1 FCDYI
6 IGIVFSILIKELSS
20 MDKNQY
26 SEKWQ
31 MRFAFFEQ
39 NGAPK
44 TPEHKAAMKVEPY
57 MRRILL
63 NMNFI
68 AFFFGF
74 IYFFVLGLWRKN
86 LTLFGVGVGVGVVV
100 IIILEIMESVLSIY
114 IPPAVDMGIKFAF
127 SAIWGTTANYAYY
140 LKEKVNS
147 QSWNPFEGLF

>member
-1 FCDYI
+1 
-6 IGIVFSILIKELSS
+6 
-20 MDKNQY
+20 MDKSQY

-31 MRFAFFEQ
+31 TRFAFFEQ

-44 TPEHKAAMKVEPY
+44 TPEHKAAMKAEPS
-57 MRRILL
+57 MRRVLL

-86 LTLFGVGVGVGVVV
+86 LVLLGIAVVV
-100 IIILEIMESVLSIY
+100 MMILGVMKGVLGIEL
-114 IPPAVDMGIKFAF
+114 PLAANLAVQFAF
-127 SAIWGTTANYAYY
+127 AAIWSTTANYAYY
-140 LKEKVNS
+140 LKETVNS

>member
-1 FCDYI
+1 
-6 IGIVFSILIKELSS
+6 
-20 MDKNQY
+20 MDKSQY

-31 MRFAFFEQ
+31 TNFAFFEQ

-44 TPEHKAAMKVEPY
+44 TPEYKAAMKVVPS

-74 IYFFVLGLWRKN
+74 IYFFVLDLWRKS
-86 LTLFGVGVGVGVVV
+86 LILFGVSVVV
-100 IIILEIMESVLSIY
+100 MIILGVIEDALSVD
-114 IPPAVDMGIKFAF
+114 IPPAVGMGIKFAF
-127 SAIWGTTANYAYY
+127 SAIWGYTYY

-147 QSWNPFEGLF
+147 